1 MQWGINIMMAF
12 LTKVFLLFLGT
23 ICAVVMAKGTANCD
37 NYELVNAILS
47 QHGWTQFNA
56 LQLCIA
62 YLSIFFTHK
71 TVEV

>member
-1 MQWGINIMMAF
+1 MQWGINIMIAF

-37 NYELVNAILS
+37 NKVSMDGN
-47 QHGWTQFNA
+47 QFNA

>member
-1 MQWGINIMMAF
+1 MMAF

-47 QHGWTQFNA
+47 QHGWKLVQCTSVVY
-56 LQLCIA
+56 CIP
-62 YLSIFFTHK
+62 LHFFYSQNS
-71 TVEV
+71 

>member
-47 QHGWTQFNA
+47 QHGWKSVQCTSVVY
-56 LQLCIA
+56 CIP
-62 YLSIFFTHK
+62 LHFFTHK